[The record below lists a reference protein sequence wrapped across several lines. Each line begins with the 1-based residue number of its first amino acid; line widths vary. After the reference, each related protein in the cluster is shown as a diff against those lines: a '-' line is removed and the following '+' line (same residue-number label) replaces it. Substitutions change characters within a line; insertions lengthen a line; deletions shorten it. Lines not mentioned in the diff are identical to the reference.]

1 MEILLNEKSLD
12 GQFDSLEAFLK
23 TLPEMSRNMKILKER
38 NLILYKHSSLYARTV
53 TNELSLM
60 DLQNSKGNILP
71 EYRDVLRKWKRDLSM
86 LTTSPPFWDTESQKC
101 EDSISE
107 AARRNTDVISFQHPD
122 YEDKELKVVDSD
134 NNTHIVYS
142 SVTTNHLLTIL
153 LMRKVIDFLY
163 FLRTRYTGKRLVLEQ
178 LDMESVKKLQKSEL
192 VELTQAL
199 DRFESMDSWRD
210 ICTDTFFY
218 YKSYQPV
225 SKKKNYFANMGF
237 GEKDIDKFR
246 CGQHSQVRCFG
257 YREGE
262 KFHIL
267 MVERDHSVSDTG

>member
-12 GQFDSLEAFLK
+12 GQFDSLEAFFK

-107 AARRNTDVISFQHPD
+107 AARCNTDVISFQHPD

-210 ICTDTFFY
+210 ICIDPFFY

>member
-1 MEILLNEKSLD
+1 
-12 GQFDSLEAFLK
+12 
-23 TLPEMSRNMKILKER
+23 MSRNMKILKER

-60 DLQNSKGNILP
+60 GMQNSKGNILP

-122 YEDKELKVVDSD
+122 YEDKELKVVDSEY
-134 NNTHIVYS
+134 NTHIVYS

-163 FLRTRYTGKRLVLEQ
+163 FLRTRYTGKKTGIRPIGYGER
-178 LDMESVKKLQKSEL
+178 EKLQKSEL

-199 DRFESMDSWRD
+199 D
-210 ICTDTFFY
+210 
-218 YKSYQPV
+218 
-225 SKKKNYFANMGF
+225 
-237 GEKDIDKFR
+237 
-246 CGQHSQVRCFG
+246 
-257 YREGE
+257 
-262 KFHIL
+262 
-267 MVERDHSVSDTG
+267 